1 MMTVA
6 LLFAWFAL
14 LVLPDVPARRA
25 LERVLVEAPARKL
38 NHINKGLVIVTVA
51 IAMLGLVLFHFLEQ
65 DGLLLFNMAAP
76 ELAMML
82 GSVEMTTLIDV
93 VASALMLSAGLRVKS
108 GFAQVTA
115 VFGTR
120 APRRIRARRTRL
132 ERTIVANDDEDR
144 PAGLQL
150 AA

>member
-65 DGLLLFNMAAP
+65 DGLLLLNMAAP

-93 VASALMLSAGLRVKS
+93 VASALMLSAGLRLKS
-108 GFAQVTA
+108 VFAQVA
-115 VFGTR
+115 AMFPAR
-120 APRRIRARRTRL
+120 APRRTRARRTRS
-132 ERTIVANDDEDR
+132 ERTIAANDDEDR